1 MGNGRC
7 GRLWHTLILSKWN
20 PVFAWL
26 PIESMIYRYQEEYYK
41 VINKCNES
49 CDSTEFI
56 EFMLGIIKSVLAEAE
71 KEPEKA
77 AIENKN
83 VAIEGLKVAI
93 GK

>member
-1 MGNGRC
+1 
-7 GRLWHTLILSKWN
+7 
-20 PVFAWL
+20 
-26 PIESMIYRYQEEYYK
+26 
-41 VINKCNES
+41 
-49 CDSTEFI
+49 
-56 EFMLGIIKSVLAEAE
+56 MLGIIKSVLTEAK

>member
-1 MGNGRC
+1 M
-7 GRLWHTLILSKWN
+7 ILSKWN

-41 VINKCNES
+41 VINNCNES

-56 EFMLGIIKSVLAEAE
+56 EFMLGIIKSVLAEAK
-71 KEPEKA
+71 KEPEKV